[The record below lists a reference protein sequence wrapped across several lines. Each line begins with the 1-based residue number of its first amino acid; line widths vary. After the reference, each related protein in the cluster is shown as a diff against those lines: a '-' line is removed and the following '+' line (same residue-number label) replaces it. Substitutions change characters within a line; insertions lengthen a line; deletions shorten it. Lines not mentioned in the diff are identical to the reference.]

1 MENCKFWTKG
11 KHKADVKA
19 KQPQSSVRPKM
30 KQSCCA
36 FKKGRK
42 ADVKAKQPQTI
53 KRLSKNEAKLFGLL
67 YRPFL
72 Y

>member
-19 KQPQSSVRPKM
+19 KQPQSSICPKM

-42 ADVKAKQPQTI
+42 ADVKAKQPH
-53 KRLSKNEAKLFGLL
+53 KHGNSDFGLVA
-67 YRPFL
+67 FEF
-72 Y
+72 